1 MTNLPNTL
9 EVTIS
14 GRKFS
19 IRTDKDTDYVKSLAS
34 RIESIV
40 EKIKS
45 GNSRVTFEK
54 ALLITCFYLLDENEN
69 LKEQIKDLGYE
80 IKRLEE
86 GAKILINSKK
96 ALP

>member
-19 IRTDKDTDYVKSLAS
+19 IRTDKDSDYVKFLAS